1 MSSWCAW
8 PHIRMDTSSISVG
21 PRPAR
26 ARSAAQAKAAAI
38 ASGSVPSIVMPG
50 MP

>member
-1 MSSWCAW
+1 MRVAA
-8 PHIRMDTSSISVG
+8 HAHRDELDE
-21 PRPAR
+21 RRALPAR
-26 ARSAAQAKAAAI
+26 ARSAAQVNAAAI